1 MQGILQ
7 VLPANASDIDAI
19 IVKTTSDYGLIDTLV
34 VEADIRLAPVTNCIA
49 VFLNADAVGSSSPGT
64 HHSFV
69 LYLVCQYSNEF
80 SPK

>member
-19 IVKTTSDYGLIDTLV
+19 IVNTTSDYGLIDTLV

-49 VFLNADAVGSSSPGT
+49 VFLNAESVGSLTPGT
-64 HHSFV
+64 RLFFV
-69 LYLVCQYSNEF
+69 LYTL
-80 SPK
+80 